1 MSDHHQ
7 YGLPDLRQLMAG
19 RTHLQPSPQPTA
31 ESITFFQSRNNN
43 LAPQIAHHHHIY
55 HHDYGTAAAANEVM
69 FPSGLV
75 KLGHDRYCTN
85 VTSIN
90 PTTAATAAAT
100 TSAAASN
107 ATASFVSGTGATFF
121 GLDMESGWIGNDAG
135 NNSRWP
141 RQETLTLLEIRS
153 RLDSRFREANQKGPL
168 WDEVSRIMADEH
180 GYQRSGKKC
189 REKFENLYKYYKKTK
204 DGKAGRQ
211 DGKHYRFFRQ
221 LEALYGETSN
231 QIASASE
238 TTHLTNTN
246 TTFLYQPPSNNINQE
261 NQESFQE
268 TNNKHS
274 EQSLSFSNTS
284 EFETSSSEN
293 NDEDLSAIAYM
304 MKRSMEKQKG
314 LSTES
319 QSYTCTKAKKNWK
332 GKVKNFVDIQMK
344 KLLES
349 QEAWMERMIKTIE
362 DREQERMFRE
372 EEWTKQESARLDRIH
387 EFWAKERAWMEA
399 RDVALMEI
407 LRKCTGKGLDL
418 SSSIEKIAIATQN
431 HYNNQDRNAKK
442 IGIDHEVLKASRWS
456 EPEIFSL
463 IQIRTTMESR
473 FQESSNSGYSKE
485 NLWEEI
491 AGKMANL
498 GYDRGVDECKEKWKN
513 MNVFFNMATEGEG
526 FKKRKEDLTT
536 SNYFQQLDPYN
547 GQEIARLEGMNSS
560 SSPTSNSYMGSD
572 QMHGS
577 CFQVPANGGGEQ
589 LWNKY
594 GLKPRKE
601 KNQQL

>member
-75 KLGHDRYCTN
+75 KLGHDR
-85 VTSIN
+85 
-90 PTTAATAAAT
+90 
-100 TSAAASN
+100 
-107 ATASFVSGTGATFF
+107 
-121 GLDMESGWIGNDAG
+121 